1 MCNNDKEGMRVW
13 QQIKKKENKL
23 FEQDPFIV
31 KNKEDKLK
39 IRSRV
44 SLKNGTHNGI
54 NLSQKSYI
62 S

>member
-1 MCNNDKEGMRVW
+1 MCNNDKEGMRVQ

-39 IRSRV
+39 NTKSRV
-44 SLKNGTHNGI
+44 SKKWDT
-54 NLSQKSYI
+54 
-62 S
+62 